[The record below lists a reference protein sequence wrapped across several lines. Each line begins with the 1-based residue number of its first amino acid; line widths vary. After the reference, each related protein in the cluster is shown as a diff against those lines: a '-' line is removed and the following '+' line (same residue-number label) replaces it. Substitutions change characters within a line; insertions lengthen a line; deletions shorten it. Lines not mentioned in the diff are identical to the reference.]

1 MGKVKAQLL
10 DEQEQHDLFMRDQE
24 PDFDDYAL
32 AKQATILDTNVAVI
46 HQLIESL
53 AKCDGDVTK
62 TLIISKKINNLLFE
76 SVISMIDY
84 VNTDKNQHAIEDV
97 LDDDSEELSD
107 CCSAFIYPD
116 TDICSD
122 CKEHCGIQDDYAL
135 ATRMVI
141 AKEKDDQREM
151 EAVFMEGEYCQTC
164 EHCEKTK
171 DPYGTGDS
179 PTVRECLASPDQ
191 CPGVMK

>member
-24 PDFDDYAL
+24 PDF
-32 AKQATILDTNVAVI
+32 
-46 HQLIESL
+46 
-53 AKCDGDVTK
+53 
-62 TLIISKKINNLLFE
+62 
-76 SVISMIDY
+76 
-84 VNTDKNQHAIEDV
+84 
-97 LDDDSEELSD
+97 
-107 CCSAFIYPD
+107 
-116 TDICSD
+116 
-122 CKEHCGIQDDYAL
+122 DDYAL